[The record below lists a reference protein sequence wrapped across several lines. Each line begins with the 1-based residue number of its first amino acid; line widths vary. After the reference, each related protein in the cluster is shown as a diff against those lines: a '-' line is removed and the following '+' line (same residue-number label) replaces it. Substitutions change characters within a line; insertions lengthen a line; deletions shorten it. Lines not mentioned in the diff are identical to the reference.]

1 MVSTA
6 AQRGMSRYQQLL
18 DRYQALSQMI
28 GALLQKH
35 SGGPELMSMDELA
48 QYRALAQERDEIV
61 NEMRLLEQEL
71 FDDAE

>member
-1 MVSTA
+1 MTSSA
-6 AQRGMSRYQQLL
+6 AQRGVSRYQQLL
-18 DRYQALSQMI
+18 DRHQILSQMI
-28 GALLQKH
+28 EGLLQKH

-48 QYRALAQERDEIV
+48 QYRTIAQERDEIV